1 MLQDKLDEI
10 AKREK
15 DYRDSHIDRAVNS
28 SSPIDYLIGTINNYT
43 EEVIKLKQKLEII
56 KSTVSEQ
63 YYK

>member
-10 AKREK
+10 VKRENN
-15 DYRDSHIDRAVNS
+15 YRVSRIDRAVDS
-28 SSPIDYLIGTINNYT
+28 SSPIDCLIGTINNYA

-56 KSTVSEQ
+56 KSTMSEQ

>member
-10 AKREK
+10 VKREN
-15 DYRDSHIDRAVNS
+15 DYRDSRIDRAIDS
-28 SSPIDYLIGTINNYT
+28 SSPIDRLIGTINNYA

-56 KSTVSEQ
+56 NSTVSEQ